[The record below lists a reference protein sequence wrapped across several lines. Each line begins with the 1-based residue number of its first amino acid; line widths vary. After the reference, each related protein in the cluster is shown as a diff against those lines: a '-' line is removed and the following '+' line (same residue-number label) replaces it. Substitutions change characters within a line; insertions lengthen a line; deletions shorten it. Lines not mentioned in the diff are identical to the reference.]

1 MRKKTVGNLFVLIL
15 VCVGLMFV
23 VSCAQTEVQSTSPE
37 DTQAEEA
44 VQEEEIQAEDDDAA
58 AQAALEEEALAR
70 EKANAR
76 AMFVSENIYFDYDDS
91 SLDDMAR
98 EILKQKAEWLNDNP
112 DVSVVI
118 EGHCDERGTTEYN
131 LALGDRR
138 AESTR
143 SYLIDLGIAPS
154 RLEKISYGEE
164 MPAVQGSNEDAWAKN
179 RRAAFTIK

>member
-1 MRKKTVGNLFVLIL
+1 MRKKTVGNLLVLIL
-15 VCVGLMFV
+15 VSVGLMFII
-23 VSCAQTEVQSTSPE
+23 SCAQTEVKSTSPE
-37 DTQAEEA
+37 EPQAEEA
-44 VQEEEIQAEDDDAA
+44 VQEEEIKTDDDDAA

-70 EKANAR
+70 EKANAK
-76 AMFVSENIYFDYDDS
+76 AMFVDENIYFDYDDS

-98 EILKQKAEWLNDNP
+98 ELLKKKAEWMNDNP

-138 AESTR
+138 AESVR
-143 SYLIDLGIAPS
+143 SFLIDLGIDS
-154 RLEKISYGEE
+154 TRLEKISYGEE